1 MQAIILAAGVS
12 KRLRPLTDST
22 PKCLLKV
29 GDKNLLHR
37 TMENVIT
44 SGISDFIFVTGYRE
58 NMIKDFVGSNFP
70 EINKTFITNP
80 DYENNNN
87 SYSLW
92 MTKDF
97 VKNDILL
104 LDSDILFD
112 EKIISELL
120 NYEKENC
127 LAVNFSDSLDEEQI
141 KVILSNDNKILKIG
155 KEISIPESAGESIG
169 IERFSSY
176 FMKGLFTI
184 LDRKILQEN
193 NVNEFY
199 EASFQEMIDKS
210 ENNTDL
216 RNSIYAVDVS
226 EFNSVEIDTVED
238 YLNAQRLI
246 NIQ

>member
-37 TMENVIT
+37 TMDNVI
-44 SGISDFIFVTGYRE
+44 SNGISDFIFVTGYRE